1 MTFTPFFC
9 YIWIMR
15 KSGEDY
21 LEAILV
27 ISRETFS
34 PKVRT
39 TDIANHL
46 GVSKPSV
53 SRAMSI
59 LKADGYIE
67 QENYGD
73 IVLTEKGLAIAE
85 SVYNR
90 HTMLTFFFRD
100 ILKVSQDI
108 AEHDACLIEHDI
120 SAESM
125 QKLSDFVESYRT

>member
-1 MTFTPFFC
+1 MH
-9 YIWIMR
+9 

-34 PKVRT
+34 PRVRT
-39 TDIANHL
+39 TDVAHHL

-59 LKADGYIE
+59 LKNDGYIE

-73 IVLTEKGLAIAE
+73 IVLTPKGLEVAE
-85 SVYNR
+85 NVYNR
-90 HTMLTFFFRD
+90 HTTLTFFFRD
-100 ILKVSQDI
+100 ILKVEKEL

-120 SAESM
+120 SEESM
-125 QKLSDFVESYRT
+125 RKLQEFVENYKG